1 MKTLLTVFL
10 FLSIAASSFGAGIT
24 GTWVATMTGPD
35 DSRMEITFVFK
46 VEGNKLTG
54 TVKTPGGE
62 MEIKNTKIEGKNFSF
77 EVSMGDSAIRHNCYL
92 KDDDTIGM
100 KIEGSPMGTSDGIL
114 IRKK

>member
-1 MKTLLTVFL
+1 MKTI
-10 FLSIAASSFGAGIT
+10 LSIVLFFLIASSSFAAGIT
-24 GTWVATMTGPD
+24 GTWVATMKGPD

-54 TVKTPGGE
+54 SVKTPGGE
-62 MEIKNTKIEGKNFSF
+62 MEIKNTKVEGKNFSF
-77 EVSMGDSAIRHNCYL
+77 EVAMGDGAIKHNCYL

-100 KIEGSPMGTSDGIL
+100 KIEGTPMGTSDGIL

>member
-1 MKTLLTVFL
+1 MKKVIL
-10 FLSIAASSFGAGIT
+10 FS
-24 GTWVATMTGPD
+24 
-35 DSRMEITFVFK
+35 
-46 VEGNKLTG
+46 KLTENN
-54 TVKTPGGE
+54 TNELLENIFPI
-62 MEIKNTKIEGKNFSF
+62 EIKNKVVAYMPSDGWNIKEKYTQEWINYTKIEGKNFSF